1 MAKFLSSDDLRN
13 RVLTYKHEDLQ
24 TVIKELNDGL
34 YLYEVFSRYD
44 WMTLGETMAR
54 KTKDFEEAD
63 YFALCHQVYFAVTTD
78 GDLFKISVNVGIE
91 YGLTDYDEFKAIINQ
106 YHEWYDNNPN
116 VSVDLAEE
124 LKCRTYVK
132 AIELEEVM
140 VMDCHWLIRQ
150 DLVEFLKGA
159 YKKGVI
165 AFDTALAKM
174 GFFD

>member
-63 YFALCHQVYFAVTTD
+63 YFALCHQDYFVVTTD
-78 GDLFKISVNVGIE
+78 GVLFKIGINIGIE

-106 YHEWYDNNPN
+106 YHEWYDKNPN
-116 VSVDLAEE
+116 IPVDLAEE
-124 LKCRTYVK
+124 LMCRTYVK

-140 VMDCHWLIRQ
+140 VMYGHWLIRH

-165 AFDTALAKM
+165 SIDTALAKM

>member
-24 TVIKELNDGL
+24 TVFDELNGGL
-34 YLYEVFSRYD
+34 YLYSTFSQFD
-44 WMTLGETMAR
+44 WMSLGETMAQR
-54 KTKDFEEAD
+54 TDNFAGAD
-63 YFALCHQVYFAVTTD
+63 YFALRHQEYFVVTAD

-106 YHEWYDNNPN
+106 YHEWYDKNPN

-132 AIELEEVM
+132 AIELEEVTM
-140 VMDCHWLIRQ
+140 KNGYWLSK
-150 DLVEFLKGA
+150 DELMCVLKGA

-165 AFDTALAKM
+165 SIGTALDKM
-174 GFFD
+174 DLFD